1 MKRRV
6 LTGITTTGSPHLGN
20 YVGAIRPAIAASRR
34 NDVESF
40 YFLADYHALV
50 KCQDPQRIQ
59 SSTLEIAASWLA
71 LGLDPERTFF
81 YRQSDIAEIPELT
94 WLLTCV
100 AGKGLLNRSHAY
112 KASVDANIAEGS
124 DPDAGIS
131 MGLFNYPVLMAA
143 DILAFNAHDV
153 PVGRDQIQ
161 HIEIARDLA
170 QRFNHLYGE
179 HFTLPEALIEPSSS
193 ILPGLDGRKMSKSYN
208 NTIPLWL
215 NEAALRKA
223 IMGIVTNSQAPGEP
237 KDPDDSHI
245 FTLYQAFASAGEIA
259 TMRQAFAAGIGWG
272 DAKQHLFDQI
282 NAELAPARTQY
293 DQLLANP
300 AEVERTLL
308 RGAERAR
315 VRTRELIQK
324 LRFAV
329 GLRSLD
335 GGGLKSRDEPAGVPQ
350 DVTKPL
356 VIKNYREKDGKFYF
370 KIHSAD
376 GALLVQSRGFDSP
389 KASGAVIAAFKTLPA
404 EQLRVE
410 AGVAKLA
417 NDEELGETSEELLQ
431 QLGAGLRSLQVQERG
446 ENS

>member
-34 NDVESF
+34 DEVESF

-50 KCQDPQRIQ
+50 KCQEPERIQ
-59 SSTLEIAASWLA
+59 RSTLEIAATWLA

-81 YRQSDIAEIPELT
+81 YRQSDIPEIPELT

-100 AGKGLLNRSHAY
+100 AGKGLLNRAHAY
-112 KASVDANIAEGS
+112 KGSVDANVAEGN

-143 DILAFNAHDV
+143 DILIFNAHDV

-161 HIEIARDLA
+161 HIEIARDLG

-179 HFTLPEALIEPSSS
+179 HFTLPEALIEETSA

-215 NEAALRKA
+215 DVASLRKA
-223 IMGIVTNSQAPGEP
+223 IMGILTNSQAPGEA
-237 KDPDDSHI
+237 KNPDDSHI
-245 FTLYQAFASAGEIA
+245 FTLFQAFANADEIA
-259 TMRQAFAAGIGWG
+259 AMRHAFADGIAWG
-272 DAKQHLFDQI
+272 EAKQRLFDQI
-282 NAELAPARTQY
+282 NRELAPARARY
-293 DQLLANP
+293 NDLIGNP
-300 AEVERTLL
+300 AAVEQTLL

-315 VRTRELIQK
+315 ERTQAVIKK
-324 LRFAV
+324 LRYAV
-329 GLRSLD
+329 GLRALTSGAAPSID
-335 GGGLKSRDEPAGVPQ
+335 ASGSEVVDA
-350 DVTKPL
+350 KPI
-356 VIKNYREKDGKFYF
+356 VIKNYREKDGRFYF

-376 GALLVQSRGFDSP
+376 GDLLVQSAGFESP
-389 KASGAVIAAFKTLPA
+389 KASGLLIAAFKSADAESLRVVDGVTRFADGEALGA
-404 EQLRVE
+404 MTAELLEQLR
-410 AGVAKLA
+410 
-417 NDEELGETSEELLQ
+417 
-431 QLGAGLRSLQVQERG
+431 AGLRSLQIEQSREK
-446 ENS
+446 